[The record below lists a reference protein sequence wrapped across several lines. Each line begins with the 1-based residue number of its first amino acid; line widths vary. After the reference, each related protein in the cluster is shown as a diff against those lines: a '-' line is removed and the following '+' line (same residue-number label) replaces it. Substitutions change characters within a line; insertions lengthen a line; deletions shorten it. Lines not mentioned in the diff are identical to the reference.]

1 MIRARAA
8 RTASARVGGFFCAV
22 GDLAGCCVSPFVSFF
37 SFPARGIVGSI
48 CVAAVGLCDGGCI
61 PIGPVL
67 SGRDGFLGMIFNARA
82 SFSFAGGRPGDPGT
96 YRQATPPRV
105 GSRPKDDKGRTPLRG
120 NFTLKR
126 DYYAGGLM
134 LLLGVG
140 AAVTGAG
147 YKFGSLA
154 RMGPGFMPVVLGV
167 VLAFLGL
174 LIAGTAL
181 GSSEPEEGRFLP
193 DNPQW
198 FGWLC
203 IIGGP
208 ILFIILGQYGGMIP
222 AVFACVF
229 VCALGDNTATY
240 KSSAILAAG
249 VTVFGVVLF
258 HYLLSIPFPLL
269 RGFNL

>member
-1 MIRARAA
+1 V
-8 RTASARVGGFFCAV
+8 SANENE
-22 GDLAGCCVSPFVSFF
+22 
-37 SFPARGIVGSI
+37 
-48 CVAAVGLCDGGCI
+48 
-61 PIGPVL
+61 L
-67 SGRDGFLGMIFNARA
+67 SGEALLN
-82 SFSFAGGRPGDPGT
+82 GRL
-96 YRQATPPRV
+96 
-105 GSRPKDDKGRTPLRG
+105 K
-120 NFTLKR
+120 LKR

-140 AAVTGAG
+140 AAVTGSG

-167 VLAFLGL
+167 VLAFLGI

-181 GSSEPEEGRFLP
+181 ASSEPDDKKFLP

-203 IIGGP
+203 ILGGP
-208 ILFIILGQYGGMIP
+208 TLFIIFGQYGGMIP
-222 AVFACVF
+222 AIFACVF

-249 VTVFGVVLF
+249 VTVFGVLLF
-258 HYLLSIPFPLL
+258 HYLLSIPFPLV
-269 RGFNL
+269 RGVNL